1 MNRYSS
7 LPDQELL
14 HLLQEGEQAAYT
26 EIYHRYFHLLYRHA
40 YKKLRDEEQAKDI
53 IHDLFAALWAKRDVK
68 LNTGNLAGYLYTA
81 VRNRIFD
88 FFAHQKVESN
98 YIQSIKSYINT
109 VTSMA
114 TDSLIREKQ
123 LRDYIEKEIQAL
135 PPKMRIIFELSRK
148 ENLSHQEIAARLN
161 ISENNVSKQVNNA
174 IRILRTKLGLFAY
187 LYFLHKFK

>member
-68 LNTGNLAGYLYTA
+68 LNTGNLA
-81 VRNRIFD
+81 
-88 FFAHQKVESN
+88 
-98 YIQSIKSYINT
+98 
-109 VTSMA
+109 
-114 TDSLIREKQ
+114 
-123 LRDYIEKEIQAL
+123 
-135 PPKMRIIFELSRK
+135 
-148 ENLSHQEIAARLN
+148 
-161 ISENNVSKQVNNA
+161 
-174 IRILRTKLGLFAY
+174 
-187 LYFLHKFK
+187 